1 MSRQPINLQPMNR
14 QHMNRQPTHPGPRA
28 FTLVETLVAIGAV
41 ALISVGIAAIF
52 QSVGRTV
59 TTGRRIS
66 NFTQVATLVERQMR
80 NDFSRMTRDGYL
92 VIHHQYASNP
102 AGQRILV
109 LPYDGAP
116 ASAATEQRI
125 DEILFFAKGD
135 FTSARE
141 PMVPGVLARSGNA
154 AIYYGHGALWP
165 VNFDS
170 VGGIWSR
177 PELNSIPLVTAPL
190 TLGYKPTPLASVEEF
205 PNQHSSVWNLLRHIT
220 LLAPLASTETRYAP
234 NGAFGFPPDSN
245 FLIDQDTQVALQPA
259 AVSLFRTPARM
270 NLGATGGPIM
280 GGPVR
285 PLRESATG
293 GPITRRIFRSTGLA
307 DIATTDLA
315 EVRSI
320 SQSMART
327 NKTDILAPANI
338 AGPGPFETFRQ
349 LQIQDDANDP
359 VNRPGSFNQIPRL
372 TQANINSTSSNPDKD
387 VLANIR
393 NWMREAFPAN
403 SFGDPSTLAADD
415 KAYIRVRAEPVPPD
429 YFNAASLTNDLERTY
444 RRADQLM
451 LTSSLFV
458 PRCSEFIVEWTF
470 GQADTS
476 GRLVW
481 FGGKQTPGIVG
492 DTIRLY
498 PGLPALVPATPANEE
513 LWFRPFNYLPMSAPD
528 AKDHKVSPYLI
539 YDDAALSNFTSG
551 SISTPANAQATAHF
565 GYIDPTWPGL
575 PLGSSPADGEPRT
588 LPWAWPKLI
597 RITMTLVDPVDPTIQ
612 ESFQFVLDV
621 PADPSP

>member
-1 MSRQPINLQPMNR
+1 
-14 QHMNRQPTHPGPRA
+14 MNRQPTQPDPRA

-59 TTGRRIS
+59 STGRRIS

-80 NDFSRMTRDGYL
+80 NDFARMTRDGYL
-92 VIHHQYASNP
+92 VIHHQYASDL
-102 AGQRILV
+102 AGERIQV

-116 ASAATEQRI
+116 ASAAAERRI

-141 PMVPGVLARSGNA
+141 PMAPGVLARSGNA

-165 VNFDS
+165 VGFDS
-170 VGGIWSR
+170 VGGVWSR

-205 PNQHSSVWNLLRHIT
+205 PNQHSSAWNLLRHVT

-234 NGAFGFPPDSN
+234 NGAYGFAPDSA
-245 FLIDQDTQVALQPA
+245 FLIDQDTQIALQPA
-259 AVSLFRTPARM
+259 AVSLFRTLSRM
-270 NLGATGGPIM
+270 NLGAAGGPMM

-293 GPITRRIFRSTGLA
+293 GPITRRVIRSTGLA

-320 SQSMART
+320 SQSMAKT
-327 NKTDILAPANI
+327 NKTDILAPGDI
-338 AGPGPFETFRQ
+338 PGPGPFEDFRQ
-349 LQIQDDANDP
+349 QQIEEDANDP
-359 VNRPGSFNQIPRL
+359 INRPGSFNQIPKL
-372 TQANINSTSSNPDKD
+372 TQANINSTSSNPDKE
-387 VLANIR
+387 VLANIH

-403 SFGDPSTLAADD
+403 SFGDPSSLAADD
-415 KAYIRVRAEPVPPD
+415 EAYIRMRAEPVPPD
-429 YFNAASLTNDLERTY
+429 YFGAASLTNELERAY

-451 LTSSLFV
+451 LTSGIFV

-470 GQADTS
+470 GQADTA

-481 FGGKQTPGIVG
+481 FGGKETPGIVG
-492 DTIRLY
+492 NTIRLY
-498 PGLPALVPATPANEE
+498 PGLPSLVTDNTS
-513 LWFRPFNYLPMSAPD
+513 WYRPFSSLPSATAPL
-528 AKDHKVSPYLI
+528 AGVHRASPYLI
-539 YDDAALSNFTSG
+539 YDDAAIANFTSG
-551 SISTPANAQATAHF
+551 AISTPSNAQATAHF
-565 GYIDPTWPGL
+565 GYIDPTWPG
-575 PLGSSPADGEPRT
+575 GSTPPIGEPRT

-597 RITMTLVDPVDPTIQ
+597 RVTMTLVDPVDPSIQ

-621 PADPSP
+621 PADPMP

>member
-1 MSRQPINLQPMNR
+1 
-14 QHMNRQPTHPGPRA
+14 MNRQPTHSGPRA

-80 NDFSRMTRDGYL
+80 NDFARMTRDGYL
-92 VIHHQYASNP
+92 VIHHQYACDPS
-102 AGQRILV
+102 GERILV

-116 ASAATEQRI
+116 ASAAAERRI

-177 PELNSIPLVTAPL
+177 PEINSIPLVTAPL
-190 TLGYKPTPLASVEEF
+190 TLGYKPTPLAPVEEF
-205 PNQHSSVWNLLRHIT
+205 PNQHSSAWNLLRHVT

-234 NGAFGFPPDSN
+234 NGAFTFPFDSPY
-245 FLIDQDTQVALQPA
+245 FIDQDTQVAIQPA
-259 AVSLFRTPARM
+259 AVSLLRTLSRM
-270 NLGATGGPIM
+270 NLGATGGPII
-280 GGPVR
+280 GGPVK
-285 PLRESATG
+285 PLRSAATG
-293 GPITRRIFRSTGLA
+293 GPVPPRAARSTGLI

-320 SQSMART
+320 SQSMAKS
-327 NKTDILAPANI
+327 NKTDILRPDDI
-338 AGPGPFETFRQ
+338 SGPGPFENFRQ
-349 LQIQDDANDP
+349 DQIEEDATDP

-372 TQANINSTSSNPDKD
+372 TQANINSASSNPDKE

-415 KAYIRVRAEPVPPD
+415 EAYIRMRSEPVPPD
-429 YFNAASLTNDLERTY
+429 YFNAASLPGDLERTY

-498 PGLPALVPATPANEE
+498 PGLPALVADDAE
-513 LWFRPFNYLPMSAPD
+513 WFRPYLSASGSATFRTHP
-528 AKDHKVSPYLI
+528 VSPYLI
-539 YDDAALSNFTSG
+539 YDDVALANFTSG
-551 SISTPANAQATAHF
+551 AISDPANAQATAHF
-565 GYIDPTWPGL
+565 GYTDPTWPGVDT
-575 PLGSSPADGEPRT
+575 PATGDPRT
-588 LPWAWPKLI
+588 LPWVWPKLI
-597 RITMTLVDPVDPTIQ
+597 RVTMTLVDPVDPTIT

-621 PADPSP
+621 PADPAP